1 MNKKSLLKHLVFMMF
16 FIFLANF
23 LILKF
28 YWYSLIWYLD
38 IVMHF
43 LGGFWVGLF
52 FLYVFFRKE
61 QPSFTSGLF
70 FKLLFITLLVGL
82 LWELYEFLLNIIA
95 ITPFNLNDTISDIFS
110 SLLGST
116 VSVFYFLKIIM
127 SAPLNKVQLK
137 NEPQS

>member
-95 ITPFNLNDTISDIFS
+95 ITPFNLNDTILDIFS

>member
-1 MNKKSLLKHLVFMMF
+1 
-16 FIFLANF
+16 
-23 LILKF
+23 
-28 YWYSLIWYLD
+28 
-38 IVMHF
+38 MHF

>member
-1 MNKKSLLKHLVFMMF
+1 MMF

-95 ITPFNLNDTISDIFS
+95 ITPFNLNDTILDIFS